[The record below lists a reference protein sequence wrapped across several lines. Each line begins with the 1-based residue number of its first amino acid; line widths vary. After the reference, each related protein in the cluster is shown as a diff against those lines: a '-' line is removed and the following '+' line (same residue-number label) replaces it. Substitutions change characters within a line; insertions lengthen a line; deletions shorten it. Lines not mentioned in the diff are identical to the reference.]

1 MPIITI
7 SRCSYTHGKDV
18 AEAIADTLGY
28 TCICREELIDNSQ
41 EFAMPDLKLV
51 RELPIILDQTV
62 FNKHRYISYIRSV
75 LLKHLEKGKV
85 VYHSFCGHI
94 LLKDIDH
101 VLKVQITTDLED
113 RVRIAMDREGFSRND
128 ALLFIKT
135 LDDARKNWC
144 QKLYKIDHSAVCQ
157 YDISLNIS
165 KLPIDKAV
173 DVICKT
179 AALDLFKPTAQSRK
193 AMVEL
198 LCTADEKSKTL
209 TDFET
214 DRICSLASVMQV

>member
-7 SRCSYTHGKDV
+7 SRSSYTHGKNV
-18 AEAIADTLGY
+18 AEAVAKTLGY
-28 TCICREELIDNSQ
+28 TCISREELMDASQ
-41 EFAMPDLKLV
+41 EFNMSGLKLV

-62 FNKHRYISYIRSV
+62 FNKHRYISYIRSA
-75 LLKHLEKGKV
+75 LLKHLTKGKV
-85 VYHSFCGHI
+85 VYHGFCGHI

-101 VLKVQITTDLED
+101 VLKVQISADLED
-113 RVRIAMDREGFSRND
+113 RVKLVMDRDGFSRND

-135 LDDARKNWC
+135 MDDARKKWC
-144 QKLYKIDHSAVCQ
+144 QKLYKIDLSKVCQ

-165 KLPIDKAV
+165 KFPIDEAV

-179 AALDLFKPTAQSRK
+179 AMLDRFKTTSESRK
-193 AMVEL
+193 AMNEL
-198 LCTADEKSKTL
+198 LMNADAHAKNF

-214 DRICSLASVMQV
+214 DRICSIASLMKV